1 MLYAIHNPETGEITQ
16 ANKVFVSP
24 EDLKPYEA
32 MLIEFGQRFV
42 KKADAPGL
50 LPPERWYVDVK
61 AGEFVARPA
70 MDACAEASTIK
81 AGADAVITGI
91 PKGASLDVYATGYQ
105 VPVFSQGSLDAD
117 EIEFPMPAPC
127 RYRVLIRRW
136 PYQDCAIDIE
146 AVA

>member
-1 MLYAIHNPETGEITQ
+1 MSTSRPTSSSR
-16 ANKVFVSP
+16 V
-24 EDLKPYEA
+24 
-32 MLIEFGQRFV
+32 R
-42 KKADAPGL
+42 
-50 LPPERWYVDVK
+50 RWS
-61 AGEFVARPA
+61 
-70 MDACAEASTIK
+70 ACAQASTIK

>member
-1 MLYAIHNPETGEITQ
+1 MLYAIHNPDTGEITQ
-16 ANKVFVSP
+16 ANKVFVGP
-24 EDLKPYEA
+24 DELPKYEA
-32 MLIEFGQRFV
+32 MLTDLGQRFV

-61 AGEFVARPA
+61 ADELVERPA
-70 MDACAEASTIK
+70 MAAIAQASTIK
-81 AGADAVITGI
+81 AGTDAVITGI

-105 VPVFSQGSLDAD
+105 VPVFSQAALDAD

-127 RYRVLIRRW
+127 RYRVLIRFW